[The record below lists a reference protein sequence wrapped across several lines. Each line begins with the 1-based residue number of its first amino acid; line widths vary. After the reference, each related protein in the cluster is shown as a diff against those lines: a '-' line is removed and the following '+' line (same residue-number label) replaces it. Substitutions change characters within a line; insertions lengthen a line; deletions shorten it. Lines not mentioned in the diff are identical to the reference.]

1 MSMQE
6 KRQAERVSGVPN
18 ITYDLIAVLHSELEG
33 IAALEEYKQDAQGDQ
48 EVLSLFNQI
57 EQDET
62 NHINK
67 LRDLLAR
74 RLQQSG

>member
-18 ITYDLIAVLHSELEG
+18 ITYDLIAVLHNKLEG
-33 IAALEEYKQDAQGDQ
+33 IAALQQYKQDAQGDQ

-62 NHINK
+62 EHVNK
-67 LRDLLAR
+67 LRDLLSR
-74 RLQQSG
+74 RLQQS